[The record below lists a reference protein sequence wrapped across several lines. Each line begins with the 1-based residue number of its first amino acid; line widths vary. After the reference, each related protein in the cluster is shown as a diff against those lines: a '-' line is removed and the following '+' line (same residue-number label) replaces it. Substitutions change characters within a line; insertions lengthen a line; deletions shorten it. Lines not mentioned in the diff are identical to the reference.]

1 MSAHSPK
8 MDRPTSKLN
17 NIQLLRAYASV
28 AVVYFHTGFQFG
40 PVHPIGSF
48 GVDLFFIISGYIMA
62 RILDNEKTRQYFLRR
77 RILRIVPPYWFF
89 TLLIFFASMLVPQM
103 MVTTRGNTVQLLKS
117 LFFIPFM
124 KIPGLMRP
132 TLFVGWSINYEMY
145 FYAALALGLAISARR
160 AVWIGSGIILAI
172 FALCS
177 LVAHPGTFALF
188 YGNPIVIEFVMGVVG
203 YFACKSIGPIRS
215 LSAKFAILALGLL
228 SALLL
233 AVIQGFHLYFTHIAP
248 LSFGLLAWFAVCSA
262 VLLASSGWDT
272 RNRLFIL
279 VGDSSYILYL
289 VHPFV
294 IYFIDRALTRKFG
307 EWLSQYALSG
317 MLIDVAASVALGIL
331 LHVYAERPI
340 LRLLTTR
347 FGGHRPPSEFA
358 PAAKA

>member
-8 MDRPTSKLN
+8 MDRPTSKMN

-62 RILDNEKTRQYFLRR
+62 RILDSEKTRQYFLRR

-89 TLLIFFASMLVPQM
+89 TLLVFFASMIVPQM
-103 MVTTRGNTVQLLKS
+103 MLNTRVNTAQLLKS

-124 KIPGLMRP
+124 KVPGLMRP

-177 LVAHPGTFALF
+177 LVTHPGTFAQF
-188 YGNPIVIEFVMGVVG
+188 YGDPIVIEFVMGVVG
-203 YFACKSIGPIRS
+203 YFACKSIGQIRS
-215 LSAKFAILALGLL
+215 FPAKFALLVLCLL
-228 SALLL
+228 SSLFL
-233 AVIQGFHLYFTHIAP
+233 AIMQGFHLNITHIRA
-248 LSFGLLAWFAVCSA
+248 LSLGLVAWLAVCSA
-262 VLLASSGWDT
+262 VLLANSGWDT
-272 RNRLFIL
+272 RNRLLIL
-279 VGDSSYILYL
+279 LGDSSYVLYL
-289 VHPFV
+289 AHTFV
-294 IYFIDRALTRKFG
+294 LYFQDRALARHVG
-307 EWLSQYALSG
+307 HWLQLTTFSGTLVAVTAAL
-317 MLIDVAASVALGIL
+317 IVGIL
-331 LHVYAERPI
+331 LHLYAERPI
-340 LRLLTTR
+340 LRLLTSR